1 MRASWPSEFV
11 ILALLCERPM
21 HGYELAQIVRAD
33 AALRAIW
40 RIERSEIYFLL
51 GKLHKQGFI
60 TESGA
65 EQSGGPTRTIYEPTV
80 EGRVALD
87 EWLRTPE
94 RLPRN
99 LRTALLARV
108 YMALRLDPAIALSLV
123 VAQQRLLADW
133 LARERDRQF
142 DDEVVAVVHHL
153 RAAQVEAT
161 LGALDRLAE
170 LARARQHAHAAET
183 PGAAP

>member
-1 MRASWPSEFV
+1 MRAAWPSEFI

-21 HGYELAQIVRAD
+21 HGYELAQIARTD

-60 TESGA
+60 IESAA
-65 EQSGGPTRTIYEPTV
+65 EQGGGPTRTIFEPTG

-87 EWLRTPE
+87 QWLHTPE
-94 RLPRN
+94 KLPRN

-123 VAQQRLLADW
+123 AAQKRVLADW

-142 DDEVVAVVHHL
+142 DDEVVAVVYHL

-161 LGALDRLAE
+161 LGALDRLAD
-170 LARARQHAHAAET
+170 LALTRQKALLAEM
-183 PGAAP
+183 PGTSA

>member
-1 MRASWPSEFV
+1 
-11 ILALLCERPM
+11 
-21 HGYELAQIVRAD
+21 
-33 AALRAIW
+33 
-40 RIERSEIYFLL
+40 
-51 GKLHKQGFI
+51 
-60 TESGA
+60 
-65 EQSGGPTRTIYEPTV
+65 
-80 EGRVALD
+80 
-87 EWLRTPE
+87 
-94 RLPRN
+94 
-99 LRTALLARV
+99 
-108 YMALRLDPAIALSLV
+108 MALRLDPAIALSLV

-170 LARARQHAHAAET
+170 LARARQRAHAAET